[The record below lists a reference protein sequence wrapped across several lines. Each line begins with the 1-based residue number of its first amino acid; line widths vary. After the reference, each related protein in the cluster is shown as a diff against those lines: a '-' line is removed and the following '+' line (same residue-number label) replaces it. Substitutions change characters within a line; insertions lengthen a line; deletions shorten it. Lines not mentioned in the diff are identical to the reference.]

1 MRGLLTQITV
11 RVLGY
16 VNSKEELCDAM
27 QFIGDKV
34 QIISTEG
41 ENLLLPGIQLADIE
55 GMVI

>member
-1 MRGLLTQITV
+1 
-11 RVLGY
+11 
-16 VNSKEELCDAM
+16 M